1 MFKRA
6 MSIINAD
13 KFRIEA
19 VEQSRAVTLNV
30 TLEEFLKGA
39 KELKRLIL
47 LVPLP
52 RLERGTP
59 RSTIWCSNQLSYSGV
74 TRSRSKQR
82 FTPKLKDAN
91 PTLAARQTVLPTD
104 GPCAPTNWRH
114 SLRQPACI
122 GTHGQTPQRISPTG
136 TD

>member
-52 RLERGTP
+52 GSTGAA
-59 RSTIWCSNQLSYSGV
+59 RSTIWCSNQLSYSGE
-74 TRSRSKQR
+74 RG
-82 FTPKLKDAN
+82 A
-91 PTLAARQTVLPTD
+91 
-104 GPCAPTNWRH
+104 
-114 SLRQPACI
+114 
-122 GTHGQTPQRISPTG
+122 
-136 TD
+136 